1 MAFTPETG
9 VGLAGAN
16 SYINVQQF
24 KDHFNDR
31 GKDVSA
37 ITDPQIQAAA
47 IKASDYIDKRFGRRF
62 LGLRKQKTQGLEWP
76 RGDAWDLDGYILDG
90 LPAQL
95 VKACAEY
102 ALRAHTLGI
111 LAPDPALPF
120 TTRDATGGAAVVTAG
135 QVISKREKVG
145 PIEEENKFADTS
157 SSSNRVSTG
166 SSLVDGLFIPPYP
179 EADMWLEE
187 LLKSAVSRDVY
198 RG

>member
-1 MAFTPETG
+1 
-9 VGLAGAN
+9 VAGAN
-16 SYINVQQF
+16 SYIAVQQF
-24 KDHFNDR
+24 KDHFTDR
-31 GKDVSA
+31 GKDITA

-62 LGLRKQKTQGLEWP
+62 LGFRLKKTQGLEWP
-76 RGDAWDLDGYILDG
+76 RLDAWDRDGWILDG

-120 TTRDATGGAAVVTAG
+120 TTRDATGGATAVTAG
-135 QVISKREKVG
+135 QVISKKEKVG
-145 PIEEENKFADTS
+145 PIEEEVKFAETQSASTRIS
-157 SSSNRVSTG
+157 SGST
-166 SSLVDGLFIPPYP
+166 LVDGMFLPPYP
-179 EADMWLEE
+179 EADLWLEE
-187 LLKSAVSRDVY
+187 LLGSSISRDAH